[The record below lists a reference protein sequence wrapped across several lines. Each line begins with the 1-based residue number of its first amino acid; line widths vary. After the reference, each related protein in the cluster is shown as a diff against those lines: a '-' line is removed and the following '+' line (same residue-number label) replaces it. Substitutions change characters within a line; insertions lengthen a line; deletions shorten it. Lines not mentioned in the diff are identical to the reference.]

1 MNFKWIFKK
10 ICMPV
15 LLTIGA
21 YWITSQDQMLYRSPI
36 GIISSSKTIQEKQVS
51 DDFQNRDE
59 SIVQRLTIKIINLR
73 PKKNPYVVIIN
84 HVNASKTT
92 GQLYH
97 IGQKVVLK
105 KMSGKYE
112 IVTLKRDSIMIALI
126 VLLISLYFSLT
137 AVRSSSFLLLS
148 LFLNLI
154 YFVICIILNLK
165 INPPVIALFS
175 LLSVIFVLSSLVFVL
190 GGTKQMVYT
199 FLTTVLT
206 TVITFLIIFITM
218 YLCGNNGI
226 HFEYLGYVTQDPSKF
241 FFVGTI
247 ISVLGAIMDGSGD
260 IVAGLFGLNRQYSIR
275 NQSPD
280 FKVYLKSGMSIG
292 QEIIGTLTNVLFMI
306 FIAETLPLT
315 LLLLRNGNTWGYIAT
330 VGLNLGMFQAIISII
345 GILLSVPITSIITGI
360 GLAYTKK

>member
-1 MNFKWIFKK
+1 
-10 ICMPV
+10 MPV
-15 LLTIGA
+15 ILTIFA
-21 YWITSQDQMLYRSPI
+21 YLITTQDQMFYRSPI
-36 GIISSSKTIQEKQVS
+36 GIISSSKTIEHKQVS

-73 PKKNPYVVIIN
+73 SKQDCDVVITN
-84 HVNASKTT
+84 TVNDSKTI
-92 GQLYH
+92 GQMYH
-97 IGQKVVLK
+97 VGQKVVLK
-105 KMSGKYE
+105 RMSGKYE
-112 IVTLKRDSIMIALI
+112 IVTLKRDSVMVALV
-126 VLLISLYFSLT
+126 VLLISLYLSLT
-137 AVRSSSFLLLS
+137 TVRSSSFLLLS
-148 LFLNLI
+148 LFLNSI

-175 LLSVIFVLSSLVFVL
+175 LLSILFVLSSLLFVL
-190 GGTKQMVYT
+190 GRTKQMAYT

-218 YLCGNNGI
+218 YLCSNNGI

-260 IVAGLFGLNRQYSIR
+260 IVAGLFGLDRQYRIH
-275 NQSPD
+275 NQNPN
-280 FKVYLKSGMSIG
+280 FKLYIKSGMSIG

-345 GILLSVPITSIITGI
+345 GILLSVPITSIVTGV